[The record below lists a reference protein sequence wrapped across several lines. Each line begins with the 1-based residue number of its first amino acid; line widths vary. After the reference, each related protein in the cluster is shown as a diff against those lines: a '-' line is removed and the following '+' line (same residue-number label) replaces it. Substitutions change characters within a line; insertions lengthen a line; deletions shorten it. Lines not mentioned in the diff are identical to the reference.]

1 MPPVLDLRDADPKAL
16 IPQNALNEAEIK
28 AVRQAWAPVIR
39 PYSGATAIRVRLP
52 NDDGR
57 AALILAANQAL
68 KAQNP
73 LIEIYLAYDENAP
86 SNWDES
92 FWGGLDGGVIAP
104 DDLPGKLENWMAVL
118 VKAQEQLPA
127 RPWTIWC
134 PGDPGAQAAQLLGG
148 GARLVVPPGG
158 PTAALAD
165 SIPVGLD
172 EAHGGNG
179 VLSVGDRSGQRVLH
193 WEFKGSEWKP
203 FVPEKEHEIVVVED
217 RADYDVHALLARVRA
232 TQLRDISALITQE
245 SQLNINIHA
254 QSSRGM
260 GADLGYKFASFEMAG
275 EPEEFLQEE
284 LLFNGVKAKI
294 QGELQLPIIE
304 SKRSVSPPVALN
316 LTERYRY
323 SDGGPGAVG
332 QRWIRFAPVSDAPT
346 LFTGQILVDEAAGR
360 ILEERSERANL
371 PGIVKSE
378 RRRLIYGEPAPGF
391 WRVMNIQTF
400 ERWVLAGGVTQVQ
413 RDLVYQNFK
422 INQGG
427 FLQNRQKARDS
438 KGAMLRQTE
447 DGMRYLTR
455 GKDGVRYVEQKQ
467 RSSGRAIGGGIMI
480 DPSLQY
486 PVIPMAAL
494 VLFDYDAFGK
504 GIQYSAMLAGL
515 FNMATLNIPHLPGG
529 FDLGLNV
536 SGGFLAS
543 TERPVENGEL
553 QDKDGVAR
561 QSGQM
566 RISLG
571 RDLGAGFRLRLQGLG
586 IYNRFSDSKEED
598 YRTPGYIIPP
608 SGFTLGFTGELSWLY
623 RGFQLRGNYGAGSR
637 PDGQFG
643 PPNDIR
649 PIADGGKYKLW
660 GATAAYDLRL
670 KSTARIHGETG
681 MDGGSGFDRF
691 LSLDIGGMGGS
702 VRVSGIR
709 SNAVVSDRIQ
719 YASLGYAFPASPL
732 FRVSC
737 RLDHARAR
745 NLDDQKFYGFT
756 GLGVS
761 GDIPGFWWFT
771 TIRVDIGVG
780 LHSDIPG
787 VRSVNGYIALLRV
800 F

>member
-1 MPPVLDLRDADPKAL
+1 MPPVLDLRDANPRAL
-16 IPQNALNEAEIK
+16 VPQHALNEADLE
-28 AVRQAWAPVIR
+28 AVRLAWAPVIQ
-39 PYSGATAIRVRLP
+39 PYSDATAILVRLP
-52 NDDGR
+52 NDDRR

-73 LIEIYLAYDENAP
+73 LIKIYLAYDKDAP
-86 SNWDES
+86 PNWDES
-92 FWGGLDGGVIAP
+92 FWGGLDGGIIAT
-104 DDLPGKLENWMAVL
+104 DDLPGKPESWMVVLER
-118 VKAQEQLPA
+118 AQEQLPA

-134 PGDPGAQAAQLLGG
+134 PGDPGPEAARLLGG
-148 GARLVVPPGG
+148 GALLVVPPGG
-158 PTAALAD
+158 PAAALAN
-165 SIPVGLD
+165 SIPEGLD
-172 EAHGGNG
+172 EAYGVNG
-179 VLSVGDRSGQRVLH
+179 KLTLKDASGQREFH
-193 WEFKGSEWKP
+193 WEFVGSAWRP
-203 FVPEKEHEIVVVED
+203 FVPEKDHETVVVEGK
-217 RADYDVHALLARVRA
+217 ADYDVHALLAKARA
-232 TQLRDISALITQE
+232 TRLRDSAALITQE
-245 SQLNINIHA
+245 SRLDINIHA

-260 GADLGYKFASFEMAG
+260 GAELGYKFASFEMAG

-323 SDGGPGAVG
+323 SDGGPGAAG
-332 QRWIRFAPVSDAPT
+332 QRWIRFAPMSDDPT

-360 ILEERSERANL
+360 ILEERSERSNL

-378 RRRLIYGEPAPGF
+378 KRRLTYGEPAPGF

-422 INQGG
+422 INQNN

-494 VLFDYDAFGK
+494 ALFDYDAFGK

-529 FDLGLNV
+529 FDLGLHV

-561 QSGQM
+561 QSGQA
-566 RISLG
+566 RVSVG
-571 RDLGAGFRLRLQGLG
+571 RDLGAGFRLRLQGLS
-586 IYNRFSDSKEED
+586 IYNRFSDSKEKD

-608 SGFTLGFTGELSWLY
+608 SGFTLGLTGELSWLH
-623 RGFQLRGNYGAGSR
+623 RGFQLRGNYGAGNR
-637 PDGQFG
+637 PNGDFG
-643 PPNDIR
+643 PPGDVR
-649 PIADGGKYKLW
+649 PIADGGKYKRW
-660 GATAAYDLRL
+660 GFTAAYDMRL
-670 KSTARIHGETG
+670 KSTARIHGEAG

-691 LSLDIGGMGGS
+691 LSLDLGGMGGS

-709 SNAVVSDRIQ
+709 SNALISDKIQ
-719 YASLGYAFPASPL
+719 YASIGYAFPASPL

-745 NLDDQKFYGFT
+745 GLDDQTFYGFT